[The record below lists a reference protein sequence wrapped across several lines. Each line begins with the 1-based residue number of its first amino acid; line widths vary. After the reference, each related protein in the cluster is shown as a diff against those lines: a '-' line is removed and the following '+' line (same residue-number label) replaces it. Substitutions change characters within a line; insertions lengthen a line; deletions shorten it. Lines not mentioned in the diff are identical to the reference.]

1 MNDLNLYE
9 VVEIQLIYYIILLI
23 WAYYDLKNKQRR
35 GELNSVTIQKV
46 LGYWPTEYYIPV
58 FGIFVNFMVL
68 VIWCIITL
76 VYKFTE
82 TKLYEKILNILDKEI

>member
-1 MNDLNLYE
+1 MNDLNLHE
-9 VVEIQLIYYIILLI
+9 VVEIQLIYYTILLM
-23 WAYYDLKNKQRR
+23 WAYCNLKNKQRH
-35 GELNSVTIQKV
+35 GKLNSVTIKKV
-46 LGYWPTEYYIPV
+46 LNYWPTEYYIPV

-82 TKLYEKILNILDKEI
+82 TKLYKKILNILDKEI